1 MRWYVCCQCA
11 VRTVHTVL
19 STSRPWQEMLRKS
32 NHDWRIRFIPT
43 LFISPNPH
51 CATSQ
56 VQKWKLHVY
65 PCKTTEQH
73 SGNYILKS
81 ACHSKKRKTNKNKT
95 KKHVKPDQWNHGGWK
110 CTNYRRYLSYK
121 WYRRSCIFSSNF
133 ANYIPTDDIVRQTI
147 IFYYYLKNHHT
158 CGL

>member
-1 MRWYVCCQCA
+1 MVRLLLCCA
-11 VRTVHTVL
+11 NRSYRVVYIETVAGNAKEIESRLAYSIHPHLVVL
-19 STSRPWQEMLRKS
+19 GTI
-32 NHDWRIRFIPT
+32 H

-51 CATSQ
+51 WATSQ

-73 SGNYILKS
+73 SGNHILKS
-81 ACHSKKRKTNKNKT
+81 ACHSKKGKTNKNKT

-110 CTNYRRYLSYK
+110 CTNYRRHLSYK

-133 ANYIPTDDIVRQTI
+133 ANYIPTNDIVRQTI
-147 IFYYYLKNHHT
+147 IFYYY
-158 CGL
+158 